1 MEPWA
6 KLISALSLSLILT
19 AYLIIE
25 IKNLRSATYVYILQA
40 LLMCTL
46 FLTFAGQ
53 NPRLYYWALTALV
66 TKVFIIP
73 YAILRTIRRT
83 KVLEVSPVI
92 GYLGSIIFMT
102 LVAVF
107 FYRITHSYVDF
118 IAPTPLAT
126 QEPFR
131 TNLAVSL
138 ALFVMG
144 LYCILVRRDAIK
156 IVLGLTIM
164 QNGVHLSLVTLV
176 PLLEETGLIGIVT
189 DLVIAVVLLLYI
201 TQGVYQKFGTTDT
214 LHLKGLRW

>member
-1 MEPWA
+1 MEPWT

-25 IKNLRSATYVYILQA
+25 IKNLRYATYVYILQS
-40 LLMCTL
+40 LLMCSL
-46 FLTFAGQ
+46 FLTYAGQ

-73 YAILRTIRRT
+73 FMLLRTIRRT
-83 KVLEVSPVI
+83 KVLEVPPVI
-92 GYLGSIIFMT
+92 GYLGSIIFLT
-102 LVAVF
+102 VVIVI
-107 FYRITHSYVDF
+107 FYRLTHKYVDF

-156 IVLGLTIM
+156 AVLGLTIL

-176 PLLEETGLIGIVT
+176 PLLEETGVIGIIT
-189 DLVIAVVLLLYI
+189 DLVIAVVLLLYL
-201 TQGVYQKFGTTDT
+201 TQGVYQKFGSTDT
-214 LHLKGLRW
+214 FNLKGLRW

>member
-40 LLMCTL
+40 LLMCSL

-53 NPRLYYWALTALV
+53 NPRLYYWALTAFV
-66 TKVFIIP
+66 TKVIIIP
-73 YAILRTIRRT
+73 YALLRTIRRT